1 MNLLNILLASS
12 LIALVIIGLIGIDN
26 VNEQIMLFLGLL
38 ILGLVISLIL
48 PKSLNKH
55 NKHNQHNQLTSL
67 NSKVYQNQNNIVV
80 DNVHLNNIDTLN
92 SMSSDNS
99 MNNVNNV
106 NNVNSTNLNNA
117 ELNNLKKMLEADK
130 QIYQQLNEHDQNK
143 INNFRELHNPP
154 IPNNN
159 SDDCVA
165 NLSCVIKEC

>member
-26 VNEQIMLFLGLL
+26 VTEQIMLFLGLL
-38 ILGLVISLIL
+38 ILGLVISLLL
-48 PKSLNKH
+48 PKSLN
-55 NKHNQHNQLTSL
+55 NGNQRNQRNQRNQLTSL

-80 DNVHLNNIDTLN
+80 DNVHLNNVNALN
-92 SMSSDNS
+92 S
-99 MNNVNNV
+99 VNNV
-106 NNVNSTNLNNA
+106 NNSNNPNNINSL

-130 QIYQQLNEHDQNK
+130 QIYQQLKVRDQNK
-143 INNFRELHNPP
+143 INNFRDLHNPP
-154 IPNNN
+154 IPNNK

>member
-26 VNEQIMLFLGLL
+26 VTEQIMLFLGLL
-38 ILGLVISLIL
+38 ILGLVISLLL
-48 PKSLNKH
+48 PKSFN
-55 NKHNQHNQLTSL
+55 NANQPNQPNQLTSL

-80 DNVHLNNIDTLN
+80 DNVHLNNVNALN
-92 SMSSDNS
+92 S
-99 MNNVNNV
+99 VNNV
-106 NNVNSTNLNNA
+106 NNSNNPNNINSL

-130 QIYQQLNEHDQNK
+130 QIYQQLKVRDQNK
-143 INNFRELHNPP
+143 INNFRDLHNPP
-154 IPNNN
+154 IPNNK

>member
-26 VNEQIMLFLGLL
+26 VTEQIMLFLGLL
-38 ILGLVISLIL
+38 ILGLVISLLL
-48 PKSLNKH
+48 PKSLNNA

-80 DNVHLNNIDTLN
+80 DNVHLNNVNVLN
-92 SMSSDNS
+92 S
-99 MNNVNNV
+99 VNNS
-106 NNVNSTNLNNA
+106 NNSNNLNSV

-165 NLSCVIKEC
+165 NLSCVINEC

>member
-26 VNEQIMLFLGLL
+26 VTEQIMLFLGLL
-38 ILGLVISLIL
+38 ILGLVISLLL
-48 PKSLNKH
+48 PKSFN
-55 NKHNQHNQLTSL
+55 NANQPNQPNQLTSL

-80 DNVHLNNIDTLN
+80 DNVHLNNVNALN
-92 SMSSDNS
+92 S
-99 MNNVNNV
+99 VNNV
-106 NNVNSTNLNNA
+106 NNSNNLNSV

-130 QIYQQLNEHDQNK
+130 QIYQQLKVRDQNK

-165 NLSCVIKEC
+165 NLSCVVKEC